1 MGCAEVAEVVDE
13 AMVRGQRFV
22 AGQETD
28 RVLGDDLVFA
38 LSGAE
43 ERPECIEEAVRSR
56 AAGLRA
62 TISGTGR

>member
-1 MGCAEVAEVVDE
+1 
-13 AMVRGQRFV
+13 MVRGQRFV